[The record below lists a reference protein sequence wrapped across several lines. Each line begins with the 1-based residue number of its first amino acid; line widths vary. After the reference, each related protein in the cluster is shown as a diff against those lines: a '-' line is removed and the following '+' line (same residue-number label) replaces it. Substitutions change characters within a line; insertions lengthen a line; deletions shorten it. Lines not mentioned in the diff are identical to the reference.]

1 MSFDASGV
9 LDNMTAGNIN
19 LQPYY
24 WDQVWDKEG
33 TGTWRRYP
41 GCFGRICWAVGHFNE
56 VLELACGPGILARQ
70 LLEFGN
76 TVTGLDI
83 SEVAIAQLPK
93 EIKGVVSTLPDIPF
107 SNHSFDVVVATEIL
121 EHIDNERACVREAVR
136 VLRPGGRAYFAVPNN
151 CLGPDEEPEHVR
163 KYTPESLEALLSPYG
178 YVFMEAFTEE
188 FVISPGQMIAIP
200 TILAALYTPA

>member
-1 MSFDASGV
+1 
-9 LDNMTAGNIN
+9 MTKTNIN
-19 LQPYY
+19 LQPHY
-24 WDQVWDKEG
+24 WNEVWDREN
-33 TGTWRRYP
+33 TATWRRYP

-56 VLELACGPGILARQ
+56 VLELGCGAGILARQ

-93 EIKGVVSTLPDIPF
+93 EITGIVSTLPNIPLPA
-107 SNHSFDVVVATEIL
+107 HSFDVVVATEIV
-121 EHIDNERACVREAVR
+121 EHIDDDQACVMEVVR

-163 KYTPESLEALLSPYG
+163 KYSPETLEILLSPYG
-178 YVFMEAFTEE
+178 YIFMETFLEE
-188 FVISPGQMIAIP
+188 FVISPGQMIALP